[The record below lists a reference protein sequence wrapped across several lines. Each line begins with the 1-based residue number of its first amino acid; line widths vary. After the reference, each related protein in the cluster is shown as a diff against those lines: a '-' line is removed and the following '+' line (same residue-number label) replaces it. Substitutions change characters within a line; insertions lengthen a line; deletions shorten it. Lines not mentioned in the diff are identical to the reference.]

1 MQMIRG
7 GYHAGIVNAEPESIR
22 LSLPTDA
29 RPSLLA
35 RVMPVIVAGVALVV
49 YARTLMPGVAFGDW
63 GEMQTV
69 PHVLGVAH
77 PTGYPTYIVLAW
89 LADLVPIGSTAF
101 RANFLSAVF
110 VAAALGTATLISI
123 RLGVRPIIAGAGALA
138 LGAVGTVWAAATIA
152 EVNSLHLLFGALIL
166 HRALVWED
174 RRSPSDLIIGGL
186 LVGLAV
192 GNHLL
197 TLFIVPFVAVFV
209 LWTGRREILAR
220 PLILVPAL
228 GAVILG
234 LAVYLYVPLAAGQSP
249 PLPYNH
255 PVTLDGVLWLAS
267 GTQFRGQF
275 DFLSAKGPGEF
286 VSALPGLWALL
297 AARATPFVPL
307 FGLAGLAILVRR
319 RPAFGLLCAAI
330 LLSGV
335 YVWANYLKLEHYLLV
350 PWLVVAIGAS
360 VALEW
365 IAAAVTSRSR
375 RSATL
380 DPGLLIGAAAL
391 TFALALGAI
400 NWSAADRSS
409 DRSGQEYVD
418 TVLAALPQ
426 DAAILS
432 HWGASAPLWYGRF
445 VEGHR
450 PDVLIVDDTNI
461 VYEGWVTRD
470 RRISSL
476 ICERPVFILMLEE
489 RDLAS
494 TRQAFRLEPFLTV
507 RIAYGG
513 PSAAVDRPIYR
524 VEPLDPAACS
534 PPADRRPGSEPAS
547 RVRIT
552 IPATDSR

>member
-1 MQMIRG
+1 MIV
-7 GYHAGIVNAEPESIR
+7 HAEPESVR
-22 LSLPTDA
+22 LSPPTDA
-29 RPSLLA
+29 RRSLLA
-35 RVMPVIVAGVALVV
+35 RLMPLIVVGVALVV
-49 YARTLMPGVAFGDW
+49 YALTLMPGVAFGDW
-63 GEMQTV
+63 GEIQTV

-89 LADLVPIGSTAF
+89 LADLVPIGSTAL

-110 VAAALGTATLISI
+110 VASALGVATLISM

-174 RRSPSDLIIGGL
+174 RRSPVDLVIGGL
-186 LVGLAV
+186 LVGLAL

-228 GAVILG
+228 AAVVLG

-249 PLPYNH
+249 PLPYNS
-255 PVTLDGVLWLAS
+255 PVTLDGVLWLVS
-267 GTQFRGQF
+267 GTQFRDQF

-286 VSALPGLWALL
+286 VDALPHLLGLL
-297 AARATPFVPL
+297 AARGTLLIPL
-307 FGLAGLAILVRR
+307 AGLAGLAILVRR
-319 RPAFGLLCAAI
+319 RTAFGLMSLAI
-330 LLSGV
+330 VLSGI

-350 PWLVVAIGAS
+350 PWLVVAIAAS
-360 VALEW
+360 VALDW
-365 IAAAVTSRSR
+365 VADAVTSRWR
-375 RSATL
+375 QLATV
-380 DPGLLIGAAAL
+380 DPGALIGAAAL
-391 TFALALGAI
+391 TFALALAAT

-409 DRSGQEYVD
+409 DRSGQDYVD
-418 TVLAALPQ
+418 AVFAALPP

-432 HWGASAPLWYGRF
+432 HWGASAPLWYGHY
-445 VEGHR
+445 VEGRR

-461 VYEGWVTRD
+461 VYEGWGTRD
-470 RRISSL
+470 RRMSSL
-476 ICERPVFILMLEE
+476 ICQRPVFILMLEE
-489 RDLAS
+489 RDLTS
-494 TRQAFRLEPFLTV
+494 TRQEFRLEPFLAV

-513 PSAAVDRPIYR
+513 PSAAVDRTILR
-524 VEPLDPAACS
+524 VEPRDPATC
-534 PPADRRPGSEPAS
+534 G
-547 RVRIT
+547 
-552 IPATDSR
+552 

>member
-1 MQMIRG
+1 MPRM
-7 GYHAGIVNAEPESIR
+7 VSAEPESIR

-29 RPSLLA
+29 TDARPSLLA
-35 RVMPVIVAGVALVV
+35 RVMPAIVAGVALIV
-49 YARTLMPGVAFGDW
+49 YALTLMPGVAFGDW

-89 LADLVPIGSTAF
+89 LAELIPIGSVAW
-101 RANFLSAVF
+101 RANFLSAVC
-110 VAAALGTATLISI
+110 VAAALGTATAISI

-166 HRALVWED
+166 HRALVWEA

-186 LVGLAV
+186 LVGLAL

-197 TLFIVPFVAVFV
+197 TLFIAPFVAVFV

-228 GAVILG
+228 AAVILG
-234 LAVYLYVPLAAGQSP
+234 LAVYLYIPLAAAQSP

-255 PVTLDGVLWLAS
+255 PVSLDAVLWLAS

-275 DFLSAKGPGEF
+275 DFLSPKGPGEF
-286 VSALPGLWALL
+286 VTALPGLWALV
-297 AARATPFVPL
+297 AARATPVLPL
-307 FGLAGLAILVRR
+307 LGVAGLVVLVRR

-330 LLSGV
+330 LFSGV
-335 YVWANYLKLEHYLLV
+335 YIWANYLKLEHYLLV
-350 PWLVVAIGAS
+350 PWLVIAIAAS
-360 VALEW
+360 VAIEW
-365 IAAAVTSRSR
+365 LAGAMMR
-375 RSATL
+375 RPHPSGMR
-380 DPGLLIGAAAL
+380 DPAPLIGAAAL
-391 TFALALGAI
+391 TLALAIGAI
-400 NWSAADRSS
+400 NWSDADRSGE
-409 DRSGQEYVD
+409 RSGEDYVD
-418 TVLAALPQ
+418 AVFAALPQ

-432 HWGASAPLWYGRF
+432 HWGSSTPLWYGRY
-445 VEGHR
+445 VQGDR

-470 RRISSL
+470 RRIASL

-489 RDLAS
+489 VYLKS

-513 PSAAVDRPIYR
+513 PSATVERPIYR
-524 VEPLDPAACS
+524 VHPLDPEVC
-534 PPADRRPGSEPAS
+534 G
-547 RVRIT
+547 
-552 IPATDSR
+552 

>member
-1 MQMIRG
+1 MPGMG
-7 GYHAGIVNAEPESIR
+7 HPESESIR

-29 RPSLLA
+29 PPSLLA
-35 RVMPVIVAGVALVV
+35 RVMPAIVAGVALVV

-89 LADLVPIGSTAF
+89 LAELMPIGTVAL
-101 RANFLSAVF
+101 RANFLSAVL
-110 VAAALGTATLISI
+110 VAAALGAVTLISI

-186 LVGLAV
+186 LVGLAL

-197 TLFIVPFVAVFV
+197 TLFITPFVAVFV

-228 GAVILG
+228 AAVILG
-234 LAVYLYVPLAAGQSP
+234 LAAYLYVPLAAGQSP

-255 PVTLDGVLWLAS
+255 PVTLDGVLWLVS

-275 DFLSAKGPGEF
+275 DFLSPKGPGEF
-286 VSALPGLWALL
+286 VTALPGLWALF
-297 AARATPFVPL
+297 AARATPILPL
-307 FGLAGLAILVRR
+307 LGVAGLAILLRR

-335 YVWANYLKLEHYLLV
+335 YIWANYLKLEHYLLV
-350 PWLVVAIGAS
+350 PWLVIAIGAS

-365 IAAAVTSRSR
+365 VAGAVTR
-375 RSATL
+375 RLHGFDTL
-380 DPGLLIGAAAL
+380 DPGVPIGAAAL

-400 NWSAADRSS
+400 NWSGADRSS
-409 DRSGQEYVD
+409 DRSGQDYVD
-418 TVLAALPQ
+418 AVFAALPR

-432 HWGASAPLWYGRF
+432 HWGASAPLWYGRY

-461 VYEGWVTRD
+461 VYEGWGTRD

-476 ICERPVFILMLEE
+476 ICERPVFILMLED
-489 RDLAS
+489 RDLTS
-494 TRQAFRLEPFLTV
+494 TRRAFRLEPFLTV

-513 PSAAVDRPIYR
+513 PSAAVDRAIFR
-524 VEPLDPAACS
+524 VEPLDPTAC
-534 PPADRRPGSEPAS
+534 G
-547 RVRIT
+547 
-552 IPATDSR
+552 

>member
-1 MQMIRG
+1 MPRMVF
-7 GYHAGIVNAEPESIR
+7 AKPASVR
-22 LSLPTDA
+22 LGLSTDA
-29 RPSLLA
+29 RPTLLA
-35 RVMPVIVAGVALVV
+35 RVMPAIVAGVALVV
-49 YARTLMPGVAFGDW
+49 YALSLMPGVAFGDW

-77 PTGYPTYIVLAW
+77 PTGYPTYILLAW
-89 LADLVPIGSTAF
+89 LAELIPIGQVAW
-101 RANFLSAVF
+101 RANVLSAVC
-110 VAAALGTATLISI
+110 VAASLGTATLISM

-174 RRSPSDLIIGGL
+174 RRSRFDLIIGGL
-186 LVGLAV
+186 LVGLAL

-197 TLFIVPFVAVFV
+197 TLFIAPFVAVFV

-234 LAVYLYVPLAAGQSP
+234 LAVYLYIPLAAGQSP

-267 GTQFRGQF
+267 GTQFRDQF
-275 DFLSAKGPGEF
+275 DFLSPEGPGEF
-286 VSALPGLWALL
+286 VAALPRLSELVV
-297 AARATPFVPL
+297 ARATPILPL
-307 FGLAGLAILVRR
+307 LGVAGLVILVRR
-319 RPAFGLLCAAI
+319 RPAYGLLCGAI

-350 PWLVVAIGAS
+350 SWLVIAIGAS

-365 IAAAVTSRSR
+365 IAGAMTR
-375 RSATL
+375 RAQPSAMR
-380 DPGLLIGAAAL
+380 DPAPLIGAAAL
-391 TFALALGAI
+391 MFVLAIAAI
-400 NWSAADRSS
+400 NWSDADRSGE
-409 DRSGQEYVD
+409 RSGEIYADAVF
-418 TVLAALPQ
+418 AALPE

-432 HWGASAPLWYGRF
+432 HWGSSTPLWYGRY
-445 VEGHR
+445 VEGSR

-470 RRISSL
+470 RRIASL
-476 ICERPVFILMLEE
+476 ICQRPVFILMLED
-489 RDLAS
+489 RDLVS
-494 TRQAFRLEPFLTV
+494 TRQAYRLEPFLTV

-513 PSAAVDRPIYR
+513 PSAVVDRTIYR
-524 VEPLDPAACS
+524 VHPLDPNAC
-534 PPADRRPGSEPAS
+534 DQTGFR
-547 RVRIT
+547 
-552 IPATDSR
+552 ATG